1 MHGREPTHTGRAP
14 AEEPPAAPGATLWL
28 TGLPGAGKTT
38 VGRALLSALDSLG
51 LRAVLLDGDRLRRGL
66 SRDLGF
72 SPADRAE
79 QARRTGELAA
89 LLAADGLVA
98 VVALVSPLRADRA
111 VARGIHEAAGLAFH
125 EVWVSTPLTECER
138 RDPKGLY
145 ARARAGEIDG
155 LTGVGAPYEE
165 PGDAEFVVATEREQ
179 ASDAAARIAAAVRSG
194 IRAS

>member
-1 MHGREPTHTGRAP
+1 MGRGPVRAGGVS
-14 AEEPPAAPGATLWL
+14 AGATVWL

-38 VGRALLSALDSLG
+38 VGHALLPALAAAG
-51 LRAVLLDGDRLRRGL
+51 ARGVLLDGDRLRRGL

-72 SPADRAE
+72 SPQDRAE

-111 VARGIHEAAGLAFH
+111 VARAAHDDAALAFH
-125 EVWVSTPLTECER
+125 EVWVRTSPAECER

-145 ARARAGEIDG
+145 ARARAGEIDF
-155 LTGVGAPYEE
+155 LTGVDAPYEE
-165 PGDAEFVVATEREQ
+165 PDAPEFVVATERET
-179 ASDAAARIAAAVRSG
+179 AVDAASRIARAIRDAA
-194 IRAS
+194 RAS

>member
-1 MHGREPTHTGRAP
+1 MSA
-14 AEEPPAAPGATLWL
+14 GATVWL

-38 VGRALLSALDSLG
+38 VGQALLPA
-51 LRAVLLDGDRLRRGL
+51 LRAVDRRPVLLDGDRLRRGL

-89 LLAADGLVA
+89 LLAGDGLVA

-111 VARGIHEAAGLAFH
+111 VARALHDAAGLPFH
-125 EVWVSTPLTECER
+125 EVWVRTSPAECER

-145 ARARAGEIDG
+145 ARARAGELAG
-155 LTGVGAPYEE
+155 LTGLDAPYEE
-165 PGDAEFVVATEREQ
+165 PAAAELVVATEQET
-179 ASDAAARIAAAVRSG
+179 AAAAAARIAQAVRAAAQ
-194 IRAS
+194 AS